1 LQTDREIERLFARLP
16 IFAAPLRLAFMD
28 VFAPKKSS
36 RREID
41 NLCRGDRGR
50 VRKSKEMAE
59 TQNPLIT

>member
-16 IFAAPLRLAFMD
+16 VLDVSLRSSFMD

-41 NLCRGDRGR
+41 NLCGGDRGR
-50 VRKSKEMAE
+50 VRKPE
-59 TQNPLIT
+59 